1 MRKAIFNCKY
11 TEESDYELSKNAF
24 EYNINDSNVFSYTFL
39 KETKTTLPAF
49 YSNTGLDLFY
59 LSLFVYGADR
69 IIKRSSF
76 KDGWT
81 RSFKLNL
88 PVLEKDIWDVNKNHV
103 EKMLSF
109 LTGDKWEINFFS
121 RNLTKDELSVKK
133 KIEDD
138 PENIIIEEF
147 CMFSGGLDSFI
158 GAIDLIEE
166 NKQKNKQ
173 SGIHFISHY
182 AGGKGTKEFQD
193 ILRNKLKSKFGLEG
207 NNFSSYYAVARNGIE
222 DTTRSRS
229 LMFFG
234 HAIAL
239 ASCMREKVELIIP
252 ENGMISLNVPLTNSR
267 LGTSSTRT
275 THPHYINMLQ
285 ELLSN
290 LGLKISITN
299 PYQFKTKGEMIK
311 ECKNIDFLYENIV
324 NTMSCSHPDIGRMKK
339 EKESC
344 HCGYCLPCVIRRAA
358 VKRAGLEDPTTYRD
372 VNFNSGP
379 TAKLNYSSYSLGLKK
394 QNKNYSFLRIQNSG
408 PIYKDVDY
416 YAFLYKR
423 GLKELSEFLEDL

>member
-11 TEESDYELSKNAF
+11 TEESDYGLSENAF

-81 RSFKLNL
+81 RFIKLNL

-103 EKMLSF
+103 EKMLGF
-109 LTGDKWEINFFS
+109 LTGDIWEVDFFK
-121 RNLTKDELSVKK
+121 RKLTKGELSVKK
-133 KIEDD
+133 RIEDD
-138 PENIIIEEF
+138 PENIIIKNF

-158 GAIDLIEE
+158 GAIDLLEE
-166 NKQKNKQ
+166 ERL

-193 ILRNKLKSKFGLEG
+193 ILRNKLKSNLELEE
-207 NNFSSYYAVARNGIE
+207 NNFSSYYAVARNGVE

-239 ASCMREKVELIIP
+239 ASCMRDNVNLIIP
-252 ENGMISLNVPLTNSR
+252 ENGMISLNIPLTNSR

-299 PYQFKTKGEMIK
+299 PYQFKTKGEMIE
-311 ECKNIDFLYENIV
+311 ECKNIGFLHDNIV

-339 EKESC
+339 ETESC

-358 VKRAGLEDPTTYRD
+358 IKRAGLKDPTTYRD
-372 VNFNSGP
+372 VNFTSGP
-379 TAKLNYSSYSLGLKK
+379 TAKMNFSSYSLGLKK
-394 QNKNYSFLRIQNSG
+394 QSNNYSFLRIQNSG
-408 PIYKDVDY
+408 PIYKDIDY

-423 GLKELSEFLEDL
+423 GLNELSEFLEDL